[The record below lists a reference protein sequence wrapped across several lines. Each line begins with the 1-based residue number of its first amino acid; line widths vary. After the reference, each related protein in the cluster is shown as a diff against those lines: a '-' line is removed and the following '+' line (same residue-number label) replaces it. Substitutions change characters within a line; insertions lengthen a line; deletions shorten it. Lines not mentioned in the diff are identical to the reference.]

1 MAKCS
6 AQVTLLTVDT
16 CYNMGDFK
24 GRFSFTGFLFFHS
37 DIFLLCSAQSQG
49 HCAVILP
56 QSKKAFDNALF
67 RAQESESITE
77 GGKGGRGVG

>member
-1 MAKCS
+1 M
-6 AQVTLLTVDT
+6 TLK
-16 CYNMGDFK
+16 GDFHLQVSFFFIQT
-24 GRFSFTGFLFFHS
+24 FSCFVVHRAK
-37 DIFLLCSAQSQG
+37 DID
-49 HCAVILP
+49 AVILP